1 MTCNSAITLYQYSD
15 EAEKYQRTVINS
27 AYIYEETAA
36 KSDSNV
42 NGGGRADS
50 SAIKIRIPTNSDY
63 KIKIGDRVV
72 VGICAQTSPPRD
84 TYYRIMKIF
93 DRRVGKN
100 PHWRL
105 ECE

>member
-1 MTCNSAITLYQYSD
+1 MTCNSAITLYQYND
-15 EAEKYQRTVINS
+15 EAEKYKRVVINS

-36 KSDSNV
+36 KSDNNV
-42 NGGGRADS
+42 NSGGRADS
-50 SAIKIRIPTNSDY
+50 SALKIRIPTNSDY

-72 VGICAQTSPPRD
+72 VGKCAQASPPRD
-84 TYYRIMKIF
+84 MYYRVMKIF
-93 DRRVGKN
+93 DRRIGKN